1 MNLLHSILRC
11 LFECGEIKGKYKD
24 VSIVLY
30 LSGSREFV
38 KILKEFDKEGYFNEI
53 FIGGEEMRLIEFIRK
68 DES

>member
-1 MNLLHSILRC
+1 MWRNKKNIRA
-11 LFECGEIKGKYKD
+11 YR
-24 VSIVLY
+24 LY
-30 LSGSREFV
+30 FILSGSREFV